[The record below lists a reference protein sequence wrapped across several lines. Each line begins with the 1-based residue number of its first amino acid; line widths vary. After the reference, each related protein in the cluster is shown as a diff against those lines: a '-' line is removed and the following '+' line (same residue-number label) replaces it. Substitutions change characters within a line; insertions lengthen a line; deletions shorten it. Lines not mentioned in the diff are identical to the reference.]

1 MHTSVLG
8 GWAGASY
15 PVAKAKAPP
24 HIPRRRNLQR
34 QLSPRFLLPFLF
46 WDLIPH
52 LWLEVLKILPN
63 LSPKRKPAQPTDF
76 RILRSWMEGVLCVSF
91 KGGWE
96 KRQTDISGGT
106 NQLLR
111 VRRTPS
117 LDAGQRSSAF
127 SLRPQHHPWRLPRDR
142 ARQHVLKWMC
152 RAFGHCAKS
161 LQMKGTDIVGAKG
174 VAWGGEHTGSLPGPR
189 CLNS

>member
-1 MHTSVLG
+1 M
-8 GWAGASY
+8 
-15 PVAKAKAPP
+15 
-24 HIPRRRNLQR
+24 
-34 QLSPRFLLPFLF
+34 
-46 WDLIPH
+46 
-52 LWLEVLKILPN
+52 
-63 LSPKRKPAQPTDF
+63 
-76 RILRSWMEGVLCVSF
+76 CVSF

-96 KRQTDISGGT
+96 KGQTDISGGT

-189 CLNS
+189 CLNSWAHLSFPIPGEVTHSPFSPESGGSGSSERLSNCPQSYGGWQSWNLNPFSTLSSCLPRKSEIGNPYQRQPQT